1 MSSLFGE
8 GHIAELTSVPFA
20 VYVVAPRV
28 KTPSAVPVD
37 YKHFKL
43 VCCWH
48 LDIFMKKG
56 MYFFI
61 CLLFGSLTHVR
72 SATLSHDVQK
82 NVLRFPYGVNFK
94 IQWDAPS

>member
-28 KTPSAVPVD
+28 KPPPAVPVD

-48 LDIFMKKG
+48 LDIFMKEG
-56 MYFFI
+56 MYF
-61 CLLFGSLTHVR
+61 
-72 SATLSHDVQK
+72 
-82 NVLRFPYGVNFK
+82 
-94 IQWDAPS
+94 